1 MKALSIN
8 LGVRNKHHQ
17 RPWSLAVTVNLQSA
31 LDSTGKAISAPAAN
45 KLREVA
51 PRSHS
56 GSEEE
61 KSVSL
66 TLGVKEGTKSAFIKL
81 YILKGNVPEERE
93 Y

>member
-1 MKALSIN
+1 MVY
-8 LGVRNKHHQ
+8 GCDCQ
-17 RPWSLAVTVNLQSA
+17 LQSA
-31 LDSTGKAISAPAAN
+31 LNGKAISAPAAN

-51 PRSHS
+51 SRSHS
-56 GSEEE
+56 DREEE

-81 YILKGNVPEERE
+81 YILKENTPEEKE